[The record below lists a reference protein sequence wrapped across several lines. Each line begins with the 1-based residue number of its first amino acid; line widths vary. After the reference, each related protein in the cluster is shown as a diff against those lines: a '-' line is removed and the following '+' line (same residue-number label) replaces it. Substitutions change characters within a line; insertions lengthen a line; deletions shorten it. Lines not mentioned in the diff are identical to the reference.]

1 MTPTA
6 LPSDEATVLEFR
18 QYRLHPGMRDTLID
32 VFEAAFIEG
41 QEELGMT
48 IPGQFRD
55 LDDAD
60 SFVWLRGF
68 RDMEARRQAL
78 TAFYSGPVWL
88 ANRDAANATMIS
100 FDNVLLLRP
109 AAEGSG
115 FSLDGADRPAIG
127 VKARSGVVTATI
139 CQLGDGLDEFA
150 RYFERS
156 VKPLLARSGAKM
168 LGAFRTEPAE
178 NSYPRLPVREGERA
192 FVWFCG
198 FADDQAMEKQKE
210 TLDHEAEWVTA
221 MAEIVARCAGN
232 APVTLRLSPTARSL
246 VRG

>member
-1 MTPTA
+1 MTSEETR
-6 LPSDEATVLEFR
+6 SDETAVLELR

-68 RDMEARRQAL
+68 RDMEARRQSL

-115 FSLDGADRPAIG
+115 FSLDGADRAAIG
-127 VKARSGVVTATI
+127 VKARSGLVTATI
-139 CQLGDGLDEFA
+139 CLLADGLDEFA

-156 VKPLLARSGAKM
+156 VKPLLARSGTKI
-168 LGAFRTEPAE
+168 LGAFMTEPAE
-178 NSYPRLPVREGERA
+178 NTYPRLPVRESERA

-198 FADDQAMEKQKE
+198 FADAQALEKHKE
-210 TLDHEAEWVTA
+210 ALDREAEWAIA
-221 MAEIVARCAGN
+221 MEGIMARCAGN
-232 APVTLRLSPTARSL
+232 DPVTLRLSPTERSL
-246 VRG
+246 LRG